1 MNDLN
6 DDYKNSQSQIIYP
19 KTTINMQEEGRLR
32 SMEVDRRIERSRR
45 YSFDK
50 IDGGM
55 RRSKAH
61 KIQKPRINN
70 KSVNRRLNHRFT
82 FKNG

>member
-1 MNDLN
+1 
-6 DDYKNSQSQIIYP
+6 
-19 KTTINMQEEGRLR
+19 
-32 SMEVDRRIERSRR
+32 MEVDRRIERSRR

-61 KIQKPRINN
+61 KIQRLRINRA
-70 KSVNRRLNHRFT
+70 STVVRIIDLL
-82 FKNG
+82 

>member
-1 MNDLN
+1 
-6 DDYKNSQSQIIYP
+6 
-19 KTTINMQEEGRLR
+19 
-32 SMEVDRRIERSRR
+32 MEVDRRIERSRR
-45 YSFDK
+45 YSLDK

-70 KSVNRRLNHRFT
+70 KSVNRGPNHRFT